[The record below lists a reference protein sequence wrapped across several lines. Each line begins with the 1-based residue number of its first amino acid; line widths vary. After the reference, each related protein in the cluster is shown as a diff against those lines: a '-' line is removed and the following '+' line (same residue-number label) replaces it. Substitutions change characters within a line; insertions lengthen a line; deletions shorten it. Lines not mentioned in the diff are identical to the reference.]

1 MRENEGEKN
10 SPFSPCY
17 QEENRTIDMHGKDI
31 RLSALAAKSLP
42 IHSTPPAHISPDAP

>member
-17 QEENRTIDMHGKDI
+17 QEENRTIDMHCKDI
-31 RLSALAAKSLP
+31 RLSALAAKSL
-42 IHSTPPAHISPDAP
+42 SFYTASSYFS